1 MEGVVVTTRTIKL
14 PGEALLPNASDRPAV
29 REAGFCW
36 HVCDRATIHH
46 AVGCVRFRVIIQ
58 MAVHIQMAFAIMFM
72 DMNMDTAT
80 IHPPDQLHAKI

>member
-14 PGEALLPNASDRPAV
+14 PGGALLPHASDRPAV

-36 HVCDRATIHH
+36 HVCDHTTIHH
-46 AVGCVRFRVIIQ
+46 ALGCVRFRVIIQ

-80 IHPPDQLHAKI
+80 THPPDQLHAKI

>member
-1 MEGVVVTTRTIKL
+1 MEWVVVTTRTIKL
-14 PGEALLPNASDRPAV
+14 PGEALLPHASDRPAV

-36 HVCDRATIHH
+36 HVCDHATIHH

>member
-1 MEGVVVTTRTIKL
+1 MEWVVVTTRTIKL
-14 PGEALLPNASDRPAV
+14 PGKPSYPMRQTDQQC

-36 HVCDRATIHH
+36 HVCDHATIHH